1 MTAPR
6 ELFHAATTNTSSSF
20 ASHFVHGW
28 QSMAK
33 PFVFEVEPVSRF
45 AALDAGVR
53 RPKVSPRSSL
63 LLRDTHLGAGDS
75 LLLLR

>member
-1 MTAPR
+1 MTALR
-6 ELFHAATTNTSSSF
+6 ELFLAATTNTSDGF
-20 ASHFVHGW
+20 GGHLVHGS

-53 RPKVSPRSSL
+53 RPKVSLRSFP
-63 LLRDTHLGAGDS
+63 LLRDTHLRAGDS